1 MDAYQN
7 YWMLD
12 FKEAIK
18 VEKQLLNQRN
28 PYSHIQNIACYL
40 KNKLNIMICLTKN
53 EPELGSAQRSAL
65 LRWAMGLLCFLL
77 PFVKG

>member
-28 PYSHIQNIACYL
+28 PYSISKTSHA
-40 KNKLNIMICLTKN
+40 T
-53 EPELGSAQRSAL
+53 
-65 LRWAMGLLCFLL
+65 
-77 PFVKG
+77 